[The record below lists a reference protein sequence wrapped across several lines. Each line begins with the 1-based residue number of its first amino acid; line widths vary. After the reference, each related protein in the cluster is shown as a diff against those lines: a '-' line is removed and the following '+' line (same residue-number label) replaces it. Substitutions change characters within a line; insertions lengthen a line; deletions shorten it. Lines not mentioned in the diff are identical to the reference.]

1 MHLVDLV
8 ECPILNY
15 VKDTCSV
22 VSRAIDYQLI
32 ILLRITLLD
41 KCFHIFEIG

>member
-1 MHLVDLV
+1 MQLVDLV
-8 ECPILNY
+8 ELPILNY

-22 VSRAIDYQLI
+22 VSRAIDYQLSI
-32 ILLRITLLD
+32 FLRITLLD